1 MYPCKSDQ
9 SGGRPDSWET
19 MNPQFNEDTLS
30 EQPAIEQ
37 LTRLG
42 YDYVHGDELD
52 PELKEDCERA
62 SRKDVVLIPRL
73 KKKLAE
79 INPHL
84 TEESINK
91 AIRRV
96 THIQAEGLMEAN
108 RIFHQDLTAGISIDQ
123 DIGAKR
129 QKLTVRYVDFEN
141 PEKNEFL
148 AVNQFWVK
156 GPKETCRPDMVIFIN
171 GIPVVVIECKSPVAR
186 QVGIHTAIKRL
197 KRYQEEIPQ
206 LFNTNQF
213 LIVLNLFGGKYGAI
227 FAEENFF
234 HEWKASGNQKFP
246 NMADHPSVKEMLE
259 LGLIKQEDLSE
270 RPTSQEVLLA
280 GILNK
285 NNLLDILQNFIVFEQ
300 ERARIVKKVSRYQ
313 QFAAVNKILKR
324 VTSEENKRGIIW
336 HWQGSGKSL
345 TMLFAAVKLRRE
357 EKKLKNPIILVVTDR
372 IDLDDQIS
380 RTFRNCNFPN
390 PIQIR
395 ETRGTHRKLYELLSQ
410 DVGQTILTTIHLFR
424 KPLDKPLSR
433 AENIIVLTDEAHR
446 TQYGFFALNLRR
458 ALPTASF
465 FAFTGTPLDKRDR
478 NTYRHFSPPGER
490 YLDAYTIHDAEEDGE
505 IVPVKY
511 AGRLAQLQVVGRTL
525 DQLFEDLFFDRTE
538 EERALL
544 KKKYARMETLS
555 KADRRIE
562 RIAHDIVEHFIAIIR
577 PNGFKAQIVAAD
589 RAMAIKYKWILDKL
603 IGPERSEVVITVN
616 IDDPQEWKEKY
627 RRTREQENLI
637 KEAFNDPKNPLEFL
651 IVCDRLLTGFD
662 APIEQVMYLDQRL
675 KEHTLL
681 QAIARTNR
689 TCPRKNFGLV
699 VDYVGIGRELAE
711 ALVIYE
717 KEDLEGI
724 FGVDDLQKELANLD
738 YWHKKALGFL
748 APIDRTKGR
757 PEDILQKCMEIL
769 EPEDIRAEFDAAFRK
784 FAWSMDFL
792 MPDPKVDPYLTDFK
806 FLGTVREGARN
817 LYRDERLSLEGCSK
831 KVETLIHAHITATG
845 MESILEP
852 INITAPDFKEKLEIK
867 GTSKA
872 KASHVEYAI
881 RQSITEKVATDPAFY
896 GSLKERL
903 EKIIA
908 EDRVERK
915 DEAKLLLDLM
925 ELGKKER
932 ERESYAQS
940 IGLRDAKEFSFYGLL
955 FPFRKSMFGDSEEE
969 HVAFTKKI
977 MQSINEKRVIDWA
990 EKEDIQREM
999 RREIKRLLRGKGC
1012 QEERLEPL
1020 TREILNLARIH
1031 LKDV

>member
-1 MYPCKSDQ
+1 MDPKF
-9 SGGRPDSWET
+9 T
-19 MNPQFNEDTLS
+19 EDTLS

-37 LTRLG
+37 LRRLG
-42 YDYVHGDELD
+42 YSYVHGDELD

-62 SRKDVVLIPRL
+62 SRRDVVLIPRL

-79 INPHL
+79 INPYL

-108 RIFHQDLTAGISIDQ
+108 RIFHQDLTAGISVDQ

-129 QKLTVRYVDFEN
+129 QKLTVRFIDFDD
-141 PEKNEFL
+141 PDKNEFL

-156 GPKETCRPDMVIFIN
+156 GPKETCRPDIVIFIN
-171 GIPVVVIECKSPVAR
+171 GIPVVVIECKSPVAK
-186 QVGIHTAIKRL
+186 QIGVLTAIKQLR
-197 KRYQEEIPQ
+197 RYQEEIPQ
-206 LFNTNQF
+206 LFNTNQL
-213 LIVLNLFGGKYGAI
+213 LIALNLFGAKYGAI

-234 HEWKASGNQKFP
+234 HEWKASGDQNFP
-246 NMADHPSVKEMLE
+246 NMADHPSVKEMME
-259 LGLIKQEDLSE
+259 LGLIKKEDLSK

-300 ERARIVKKVSRYQ
+300 ERARIIKKVCRYQ
-313 QFAAVNKILKR
+313 QFTAVNKILKR
-324 VTSEENKRGIIW
+324 VTAEDEKRGIIW

-380 RTFRNCNFPN
+380 KTFHNCNFPN
-390 PIQIR
+390 PIQVR
-395 ETRGTHRKLYELLSQ
+395 ETKGTHRKLYELLSQ

-424 KPLDKPLSR
+424 KPLDKPLSK

-458 ALPTASF
+458 ALPNASF

-490 YLDAYTIHDAEEDGE
+490 YLDAYTIHNAEEDGE

-511 AGRLAQLQVVGRTL
+511 ASRLAQLQVVGRTL
-525 DQLFEDLFFDRTE
+525 DQLFEDLFFDRTGE
-538 EERALL
+538 EKALL

-562 RIAHDIVEHFIAIIR
+562 RVAHDIVEHFNAIIR
-577 PNGFKAQIVAAD
+577 PNGFKAQIIASE
-589 RAMAIKYKWILDKL
+589 RAIAIKYKGILDKL

-616 IDDPQEWKEKY
+616 NGDPQEWKEKF

-651 IVCDRLLTGFD
+651 IVCDKLLTGFD

-689 TCPRKNFGLV
+689 TCSRKNFGLV

-738 YWHKKALGFL
+738 YWHKKALSFFP
-748 APIDRTKGR
+748 PIDRTKGR

-792 MPDPKVDPYLTDFK
+792 MPDPIVDPYLADFK

-817 LYRDERLSLEGCSK
+817 LYRDERLNLEGCSK
-831 KVETLIHAHITATG
+831 KVEALIHAHIAATG

-867 GTSKA
+867 GTPKA

-881 RQSITEKVATDPAFY
+881 RQSITEKIATDPAFY

-915 DEAKLLLDLM
+915 DEANLLLDLM

-940 IGLRDAKEFSFYGLL
+940 IGLRGAKEFSFYGLL

-977 MQSINEKRVIDWA
+977 MQSINEKRVIDWT

-999 RREIKRLLRGKGC
+999 RREIKRLIRGKSC
-1012 QEERLEPL
+1012 QEEQVEPL

>member
-1 MYPCKSDQ
+1 MKPV
-9 SGGRPDSWET
+9 
-19 MNPQFNEDTLS
+19 FNEDSLS

-37 LTRLG
+37 LKRLG
-42 YDYVHGDELD
+42 YDHIHGDELD
-52 PELKEDCERA
+52 PELKEDCERS
-62 SRKDVVLIPRL
+62 SRRDVVLISRL

-91 AIRRV
+91 ATRRV

-108 RIFHQDLTAGISIDQ
+108 RIFHQDLIAGISVDQ

-141 PEKNEFL
+141 LERNEFL

-156 GPKETCRPDMVIFIN
+156 GPKETCRPDIVIFIN
-171 GIPVVVIECKSPVAR
+171 GIPIVVIECKSPVAK
-186 QVGIHTAIKRL
+186 QIGVLTAIKQLR
-197 KRYQEEIPQ
+197 RYQEEIPQ
-206 LFNTNQF
+206 LFNTNQL
-213 LIVLNLFGGKYGAI
+213 LIALNLFGAKYGVI

-234 HEWKASGNQKFP
+234 HEWKASRDQKFP

-259 LGLIKQEDLSE
+259 LGLIKKEDLSE
-270 RPTSQEVLLA
+270 RPTSQEVLIA

-285 NNLLDILQNFIVFEQ
+285 NTLLDVIQNFIVYEQ
-300 ERARIVKKVSRYQ
+300 ERARIVKKVCRYQ

-324 VTSEENKRGIIW
+324 VTSEEDKRGIVW

-345 TMLFAAVKLRRE
+345 TMLFSAVKLRRE

-380 RTFRNCNFPN
+380 KTFRNCNFPN

-395 ETRGTHRKLYELLSQ
+395 ETKGTHRKLYELLGQ

-424 KPLDKPLSR
+424 KRLDKPLSK

-458 ALPTASF
+458 ALPNASF

-490 YLDAYTIHDAEEDGE
+490 YLDAYTIHNAEEDGE

-511 AGRLAQLQVVGRTL
+511 ASRLAQLQVVGRTL
-525 DQLFEDLFFDRTE
+525 DQLFEDLFSDRTE
-538 EERALL
+538 EEKALL
-544 KKKYARMETLS
+544 KKKYSSMDTLS

-562 RIAHDIVEHFIAIIR
+562 RVAHDIVEHFNAIIR
-577 PNGFKAQIVAAD
+577 PNGFKAQIVAAE
-589 RAMAIKYKWILDKL
+589 RAIAIKYKGILDKL

-616 IDDPQEWKEKY
+616 NDDPQEWKERY

-637 KEAFNDPKNPLEFL
+637 KEAFNDPKSALEFL
-651 IVCDRLLTGFD
+651 IVCDKLLTGFD

-738 YWHKKALGFL
+738 YWHKKAMSFF

-757 PEDILQKCMEIL
+757 PEDILQKCMEL
-769 EPEDIRAEFDAAFRK
+769 LGPEDIRAEFDAAFRK

-792 MPDPKVDPYLTDFK
+792 MPDPKVDPYLADFK

-817 LYRDERLSLEGCSK
+817 LYRDERLNLEGCSK
-831 KVETLIHAHITATG
+831 KVEALIHAHITATG

-852 INITAPDFKEKLEIK
+852 VNITAPDFKEKLEIK

-881 RQSITEKVATDPAFY
+881 RQTITEKIATDPAFY

-903 EKIIA
+903 ERIIE

-955 FPFRKSMFGDSEEE
+955 FPFRKSMFGGSEEE

-977 MQSINEKRVIDWA
+977 MQSINEKRVIDWT
-990 EKEDIQREM
+990 EKEDIQRGM

-1012 QEERLEPL
+1012 QEEQVEPL